1 MVLEETLESPLD
13 CKEIKPV
20 NPKYSLEGLMPE
32 AEAPVLWSPDVKSWL
47 TGKDPNADPKIE
59 GGRRRG
65 QQRVRWLD
73 GITYSV
79 GMNLS
84 KLWEIVKDREVWYAV
99 VRRVTK
105 SWTCRTNWTTME
117 WRPRRQCRQ
126 GSEQAG
132 SWNMTE
138 SGKAV
143 GSSEPSDFAS
153 WHLLKLGFCPPQRVG
168 DRSSILKCSWNIFFW
183 QPWVFSNKHIKGD

>member
-1 MVLEETLESPLD
+1 M
-13 CKEIKPV
+13 
-20 NPKYSLEGLMPE
+20 
-32 AEAPVLWSPDVKSWL
+32 
-47 TGKDPNADPKIE
+47 
-59 GGRRRG
+59 
-65 QQRVRWLD
+65 
-73 GITYSV
+73 

-84 KLWEIVKDREVWYAV
+84 KLWEIVKDREVWYAAV
-99 VRRVTK
+99 HRVTK
-105 SWTCRTNWTTME
+105 SWTCCSNWTTME

-126 GSEQAG
+126 GSEQSG

-168 DRSSILKCSWNIFFW
+168 DGLHLKVWLEHFFFGSLGFSQTSTLRGTRVILGMWLWVVRNMLAFVQVFFDQRGCLVEKRALEAGSFWPSWEVLQW
-183 QPWVFSNKHIKGD
+183 